1 MIRKHDQLQFL
12 IINSKKKKL
21 IKNHFYFVS
30 YCERKKKHFILC
42 LTLTMT

>member
-12 IINSKKKKL
+12 IINSKKK
-21 IKNHFYFVS
+21 IDKNHFYFVS

-42 LTLTMT
+42 LTMT